1 MKTVTLRRPRR
12 RKTRKKKKKKIL
24 TMLTMMR
31 LAWVKLCLFYGLNRM
46 IVTYDIVM
54 NFSHNDVML

>member
-1 MKTVTLRRPRR
+1 
-12 RKTRKKKKKKIL
+12 
-24 TMLTMMR
+24 MMR

-54 NFSHNDVML
+54 NFSHNDVVALLWHNDIVLLQ

>member
-1 MKTVTLRRPRR
+1 
-12 RKTRKKKKKKIL
+12 
-24 TMLTMMR
+24 MMR